1 MHAVRNVRLCTKDCL
16 CLYVCPTGATDTE
29 TGQIDASKCLSGC
42 RLCVDACPSHAISLV
57 PDDYPPQQEK
67 KTSMRQTL
75 FDLAEDRVAQAQ
87 AAATVVA
94 QAQDPVERQLAE
106 SIRQSSQLMAED
118 ILREAG
124 YLLPQS
130 PNVRTL
136 LLDLKNKPQAEGFPI
151 AALERLLQLIPV
163 STSQSSSKEE
173 KTMPKYRCTVCGFIF
188 EGELPAGFVCPVCK
202 APASAFERTEEKKVA
217 VPNPYTGTK
226 TEKNLAEAFAGE
238 SQARNKYTY
247 FAGVA
252 QREGYD
258 QLAEIFLQTAR
269 NEQEHA
275 RIWYGALGHI
285 NSTAENLLAAAEGE
299 HYEWTDMYD
308 RFAKDAEEEGF
319 LDLAARFRAVGAIE
333 KAHEERYRALLKNI
347 EMQQVFEKGEMT
359 MWECRI
365 CGHLVMGRKAPDQ
378 CPVCSYAQSFFEV
391 RKENY

>member
-365 CGHLVMGRKAPDQ
+365 CGHLIMGKKAPEQ
-378 CPVCSYAQSFFEV
+378 CPVCGFAQCYFEV